1 MSSRPLTALASI
13 VLAVLWVLSLF
24 GCGQQEGTRSG
35 EGERGTTAEQTT
47 EQTTHFYRI
56 PDEFIEGYKGVLE
69 CRDKGTEAA
78 IMEPSMPVR
87 GAKKASLVEQA
98 RRDFPKRIE
107 GGDKVEAAESQ
118 GGAEVG
124 IVRVVRDERVVA
136 LLSYSDYNG
145 ARGRGWFLGSY
156 EACGEFT
163 PSPTV
168 GTEGQDL
175 LVGTKGEDELRG
187 FGAVD
192 EAFGESGS
200 DVLYGGADGDLLY
213 GGQDDDVLYGGDGD
227 DFLAGGDGADVIYG
241 GDGNDHLIPSEDGER
256 DKLYCGE
263 GKDKYVADKLN
274 YVSSS
279 CEVKTTDVHPWPDD
293 L

>member
-1 MSSRPLTALASI
+1 MVRIWIFAVMAVV
-13 VLAVLWVLSLF
+13 VLLSLF
-24 GCGQQEGTRSG
+24 ACGQQGAGDTPSGSTDLTTSAARS
-35 EGERGTTAEQTT
+35 GERGTTAEQTT
-47 EQTTHFYRI
+47 HFYRI
-56 PDEFIEGYKGVLE
+56 PVEGHKGVLE
-69 CRDKGTEAA
+69 CREEGTEAA
-78 IMEPSMPVR
+78 IYDFPQGR
-87 GAKKASLVEQA
+87 GVKKASLVKQA

-107 GGDKVEAAESQ
+107 EGDKVEAAE
-118 GGAEVG
+118 EG

-136 LLSYSDYNG
+136 LLYYSDYNG
-145 ARGRGWFLGSY
+145 ARGGGWFLGYY

-163 PSPTV
+163 PSPRA

-192 EAFGESGS
+192 EVFGDSGS

-227 DFLAGGDGADVIYG
+227 DFLAGGKGEDVIYG

-279 CEVKTTDVHPWPDD
+279 CEVKTTDVHPWPSPDE
-293 L
+293 